1 MQTTK
6 CDSLKGQE
14 YLLNR
19 SLYRE
24 QDCEP
29 NSIDHGKLLHRVA
42 KAGVHWRNRALN
54 VWDHPPDLSGA
65 TFRRN
70 WPKPIHDLARRLGLC
85 QLAKH
90 QWFNVERSLM
100 GTSKNR
106 GDGRLRNAVPS
117 LPRFEAWTMIAVTC
131 RDGEARL
138 CFV

>member
-42 KAGVHWRNRALN
+42 KGGVHWRNRALN

-70 WPKPIHDLARRLGLC
+70 WPTHPRSRAATWPVPIG
-85 QLAKH
+85 KH